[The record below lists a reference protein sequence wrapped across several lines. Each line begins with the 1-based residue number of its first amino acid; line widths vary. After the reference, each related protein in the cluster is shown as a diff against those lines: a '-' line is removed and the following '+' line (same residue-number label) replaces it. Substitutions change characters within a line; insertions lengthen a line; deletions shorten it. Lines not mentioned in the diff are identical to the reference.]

1 MGLLQIILIGVGLS
15 MDACSVTISNVLALP
30 NGGRWRTLI
39 RLPLAFGF
47 FQALMPLLGY
57 SVGHLLSGVI
67 SRFGPV
73 LVAVVLGL
81 IGLNMLRGAFQ
92 KDDARPLVKDLSW
105 GLVLIQGVVTA
116 IDALFVGITFG
127 ATGVSPWAA
136 LVIGLTTF
144 SLVSLAVIVGQNL
157 ARLIGDK
164 AEVLGG
170 LLLLLVALS
179 NLI

>member
-57 SVGHLLSGVI
+57 SVGQLLSGVI

-127 ATGVSPWAA
+127 ATGVNPWAA
-136 LVIGLTTF
+136 LVIGFTTF
-144 SLVSLAVIVGQNL
+144 FLVSLAVIVGQKL